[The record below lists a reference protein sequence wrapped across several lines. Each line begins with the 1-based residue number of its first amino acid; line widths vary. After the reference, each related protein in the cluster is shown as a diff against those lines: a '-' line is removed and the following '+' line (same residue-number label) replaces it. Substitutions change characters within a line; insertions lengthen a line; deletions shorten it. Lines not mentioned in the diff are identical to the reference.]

1 MDGRTRS
8 RYARR
13 MRQVVEEE
21 IAEEFVAPEAEQR
34 ILLSGVSWRKYEA
47 LLKLLGEDYPGIR
60 VAYLEGELEIVST
73 SRRHELL
80 KTMTARLIEIYAL
93 ELDVPLNGF
102 GSATFRKR
110 AKQRGIE
117 PDECYIVGEDKPS
130 PDIAFE
136 VILSPPRI
144 DHLVIYEGLGV
155 REVWF
160 WRRGEFFIHGLTPKG
175 YEPRARSAFLPD
187 LDFARLIPYVE
198 RPDQTPAVREFC
210 DSLRPIS
217 IKPA

>member
-1 MDGRTRS
+1 MDRRVRS

-13 MRQVVEEE
+13 MRQVIEEE
-21 IAEEFVAPEAEQR
+21 IAEEAVERDPEQR
-34 ILLSGVSWRKYEA
+34 ILLSGMSWGKYEA
-47 LLKLLGEDYPGIR
+47 FLKLLGEDYPGIR

-80 KTMTARLIEIYAL
+80 KTMTARLVEIYAL

-117 PDECYIVGEDKPS
+117 PDECYIVGEDKPF

-144 DHLVIYEGLGV
+144 DHLAIYAGLNI
-155 REVWF
+155 RAVWF
-160 WRRGEFFIHGLTPKG
+160 WRRGEFLIHRLTARG
-175 YEPRARSAFLPD
+175 YERRARSEFLPG
-187 LDFARLIPYVE
+187 LDFGRLARYVE
-198 RPDQTPAVREFC
+198 RPDQTRAVREFR
-210 DSLRPIS
+210 DSLR
-217 IKPA
+217 

>member
-1 MDGRTRS
+1 MDGRARS

-13 MRQVVEEE
+13 MRQVVEED
-21 IAEEFVAPEAEQR
+21 IAEGVTQDPEQR
-34 ILLSGVSWRKYEA
+34 ILLSGVSWSKYEA
-47 LLKLLGEDYPGIR
+47 LLKLLGEDFPGIR

-73 SRRHELL
+73 SRKHELV
-80 KTMTARLIEIYAL
+80 KKMTARLVEIYAV
-93 ELDVPLNGF
+93 ELDVALNGF

-117 PDECYIVGEDKPS
+117 PDECWIIDEDKEF

-144 DHLVIYEGLGV
+144 DHLAIYEGLRV

-160 WRRGEFFIHGLTPKG
+160 WRRGEFSIHRLTPKG
-175 YEPRARSAFLPD
+175 YERRARSELLPD
-187 LDFARLIPYVE
+187 LDFGRLATYVE
-198 RPDQTPAVREFC
+198 RSDQTRAVREFR
-210 DSLRPIS
+210 DSLRP
-217 IKPA
+217 A